1 MKSRFLYFAF
11 AVSLMA
17 TAGSL
22 FFSVVM
28 HLPPCNLCWWQRI
41 CMYPLVYILG
51 LGIIVNDQQVAR
63 YAIGPAVFGWIIAL
77 YHNLIYFDIISPDII
92 PCTSGVSCTSKQIE
106 WFGFLSIPLMSF
118 WAFSLL
124 IVFLILAFKNK
135 EK

>member
-1 MKSRFLYFAF
+1 MQSRLLYLAF
-11 AVSLMA
+11 AAALLA

-41 CMYPLVYILG
+41 CMYPQVYILG
-51 LGIIVNDQQVAR
+51 LGIISNDSKCAQ
-63 YAIGPAVFGWIIAL
+63 YALGPAIFGWIISL
-77 YHNLIYFDIISPDII
+77 YHNLIYFDLISPEII
-92 PCTSGVSCTSKQIE
+92 PCTSGISCTSKQIE

-118 WAFSLL
+118 GAFSLL
-124 IVFLILAFKNK
+124 LVFLILALKKK

>member
-1 MKSRFLYFAF
+1 MQSRFLYLAF

-51 LGIIVNDQQVAR
+51 LGIIVNDQKVAR
-63 YAIGPAVFGWIIAL
+63 YAIGPAIFGWIIAL